1 MTKKRILFGLLGLFV
16 LYLCYL
22 AYIFILSPK
31 TNLQSIYLI
40 PKDAVF
46 IIESEQPV
54 ESWEK
59 VSQSEG
65 WHHLKKNDYFSELT
79 ENIQKVDTIFNDNHK
94 LFEFFDNRSLFI
106 SIHMISPKDYGI
118 FYVLDLKRIA
128 KLQLLKTYLN
138 TLLDDGYVLSKRIY
152 HEHEILEVHNRESK
166 ETMYLAF
173 IKNQLVASYTH
184 TLVEASIDQ
193 YEEPVLGRNLNFLE
207 INRKVGHEDLF
218 RMYVQYHYFD
228 DYVKMY
234 SDKPSDWVNR
244 VSENFLFSGFYF
256 DLDENSTLTANGY
269 TNISAVNEYYLEA
282 LQKSGTAERSI
293 PQVAPNSTALY
304 ISYGFDSFSEFYKN
318 FEMVQQNDPEQFESY
333 QKGIA
338 KVEKFLKI
346 DVKENFVSWI
356 GDEIGVLQIK
366 SHITKGKNDVA
377 LVLKANDAEDAKT
390 NLDFVVE
397 QIRKKTPV
405 KFKAVSYKDYEINFL
420 SIKGFF
426 KILLGGRFD
435 EFDKPYFTQ
444 IDDFVIFSDSPNTLK
459 GIIDKVSEGDILATS
474 EEFKNFDEQFDSEST
489 VFVYSNVP
497 LLFDNMYALADAST
511 KQKMRKNKDF
521 IICFPQ
527 VGLQLSP
534 EDDLFES
541 RLVLNYQDVKE
552 VKKAMDMAQP
562 ETEVVK
568 TDQST
573 ASTEI
578 TDAVFDLR
586 PIYPNDLNASSFSK
600 TYANGKIRFEVD
612 LKDGLK
618 HGRYEEFYP
627 DGTRKILG
635 RFRDDEQ
642 VGTWRYY
649 DKEGNQVHKKR
660 F

>member
-1 MTKKRILFGLLGLFV
+1 MTKKRIFFGLLALLV

-46 IIESEQPV
+46 VVESEQPV
-54 ESWEK
+54 ESWK
-59 VSQSEG
+59 KISESEA
-65 WHHLKKNDYFSELT
+65 WHHLQKNEYFADLT
-79 ENIQKVDTIFNDNHK
+79 ENIQKVDTVFQHNHN
-94 LFEFFDNRSLFI
+94 LFEFFDGRSLFI
-106 SIHMISPKDYGI
+106 SVHMISQKDYGI

-138 TLLDDGYVLSKRIY
+138 TLLNEDYVLSKRTY
-152 HEHEILEVHNRESK
+152 HDHEILEVHDRESN

-193 YEEPVLGRNLNFLE
+193 YLEPALGRNLNFLE
-207 INRKVGHEDLF
+207 INQKVGHEDLF

-228 DYVKMY
+228 DFIKRY
-234 SDKPSDWVNR
+234 SDKPSDWVKR
-244 VSENFLFSGFYF
+244 VSENFLFTGFYF

-269 TNISAVNEYYLEA
+269 TNISATNEYYLEA

-293 PQVAPNSTALY
+293 PQIAPNSTALY

-318 FEMVQQNDPEQFESY
+318 FEMVQQNDPKQFESY
-333 QKGIA
+333 QAGIE

-356 GDEIGVLQIK
+356 GDEIAVLQIQ
-366 SHITKGKNDVA
+366 SHITKGKNDLA
-377 LVLKANDAEDAKT
+377 LVLKANDPENAKS
-390 NLDFVVE
+390 NLGFVVE

-426 KILLGGRFD
+426 KMLLGGRFD

-444 IDDFVIFSDSPNTLK
+444 IDDYVIFSDNPNTLK
-459 GIIDKVSEGDILATS
+459 GIIDKVTQSETLATS
-474 EEFKNFDEQFDSEST
+474 QEFRKFDQQFDSEST

-497 LLFDNMYALADAST
+497 LLFDNMYVMADALT
-511 KQKMRKNKDF
+511 KQKMQKNKDF

-527 VGLQLSP
+527 FGLQLTP
-534 EDDLFES
+534 EDDMFES
-541 RLVLNYQDVKE
+541 RLVINYQDVEE
-552 VKKAMDMAQP
+552 VKKNAQFKEKIQIP
-562 ETEVVK
+562 NSK
-568 TDQST
+568 PQSSNS
-573 ASTEI
+573 AEI
-578 TDAVFDLR
+578 TEAVFNLK
-586 PIYPNDLNASSFSK
+586 PIYPNDLNAKSFAK
-600 TYANGKIRFEVD
+600 KYADGTTRLEVD

-618 HGRYEEFYP
+618 HGRYTEYYP
-627 DGTRKILG
+627 NGTKKITG
-635 RFRDDEQ
+635 RFRNDKQ

-649 DKEGNQVHKKR
+649 NTEGKMILKKR

>member
-1 MTKKRILFGLLGLFV
+1 MTKKRILYGFLGLIV

-22 AYIFILSPK
+22 VYIFVLSPK

-46 IIESEQPV
+46 VIESERPV
-54 ESWEK
+54 EGWEQISK
-59 VSQSEG
+59 SKA

-79 ENIQKVDTIFNDNHK
+79 ESIQRVDTVFNNNHK
-94 LFEFFDNRSLFI
+94 LFEFFDDRSLFI
-106 SIHMISPKDYGI
+106 SIHMTSPKDYGI

-138 TLLDDGYVLSKRIY
+138 TLLDDGYVLSKRTY
-152 HEHEILEVHNRESK
+152 HEHEILEVHDRESK
-166 ETMYLAF
+166 ETMYLSF

-193 YEEPVLGRNLNFLE
+193 YAEPVLGRNLNFLE
-207 INRKVGHEDLF
+207 INQKVGHEDLF
-218 RMYVQYHYFD
+218 RLYVQYHFFD
-228 DYVKMY
+228 DYIKMY
-234 SDKPSDWVNR
+234 SDQPSNWVKR

-256 DLDENSTLTANGY
+256 DLDKNSTLTANGY

-282 LQKSGTAERSI
+282 LQKSGKAKRSI
-293 PQVAPNSTALY
+293 PEVAPNSTALY
-304 ISYGFDSFSEFYKN
+304 VSYGFDSFSEFYKN
-318 FEMVQQNDPEQFESY
+318 FEKVQQSDPEQFESY
-333 QKGIA
+333 QEGIT

-356 GDEIGVLQIK
+356 GNEIAVLQIQ

-377 LVLKANDAEDAKT
+377 LVLKANNAEDAKT
-390 NLDFVVE
+390 NLNFVVE

-405 KFKAVSYKDYEINFL
+405 KFKAVNYKDYEINFL

-426 KILLGGRFD
+426 KMLLGGRFD

-444 IDDFVIFSDSPNTLK
+444 IDDYVIFSDNPNTLK
-459 GIIDKVSEGDILATS
+459 GIIDKVSEGDILASS
-474 EEFKNFDEQFDSEST
+474 EEFKNFDEKFDSEST

-497 LLFDNMYALADAST
+497 LLFDNMYALADAPT
-511 KQKMRKNKDF
+511 KQKMYKNKDF

-527 VGLQLSP
+527 VGLQLTP

-541 RLVLNYQDVKE
+541 RLVLNYKDVEE
-552 VKKAMDMAQP
+552 VKKATNPSKNINTTTPKNQNI
-562 ETEVVK
+562 T
-568 TDQST
+568 
-573 ASTEI
+573 STEI
-578 TDAVFDLR
+578 TDAVFNLK
-586 PIYPNDLNASSFSK
+586 PIYPNDLNAKSFTK
-600 TYANGKIRFEVD
+600 KYANGDVRFQVE

-618 HGRYEEFYP
+618 HGRYEAFYP
-627 DGTRKILG
+627 NGIRKIRG

-649 DKEGNQVHKKR
+649 NEDGEQVHKKR

>member
-1 MTKKRILFGLLGLFV
+1 MTKKRILYGFLGLMV

-54 ESWEK
+54 ESWEQISK
-59 VSQSEG
+59 SEG
-65 WHHLKKNDYFSELT
+65 WRHLKKNAYFSDLT
-79 ENIQKVDTIFNDNHK
+79 ENIQQVDTIFNNNHK

-138 TLLDDGYVLSKRIY
+138 TLLDDGYVLSKRTY
-152 HEHEILEVHNRESK
+152 HEQEILEVHNRESK
-166 ETMYLAF
+166 ETMYLSF

-193 YEEPVLGRNLNFLE
+193 YKEPVLGRNLNFLE
-207 INRKVGHEDLF
+207 INQKVGHEDLF
-218 RMYVQYHYFD
+218 RLYTQYHYFD
-228 DYVKMY
+228 DYIKMY
-234 SDKPSDWVNR
+234 SDRPSDWVQR

-269 TNISAVNEYYLEA
+269 TNISSVNEYYLEA
-282 LQKSGTAERSI
+282 LQKSGTSKRSI
-293 PQVAPNSTALY
+293 PEVAPNSTALY
-304 ISYGFDSFSEFYKN
+304 ISYGFDSFSKFYKN
-318 FEMVQQNDPEQFESY
+318 FEMVQQSDPEQFESY
-333 QKGIA
+333 QAGIA
-338 KVEKFLKI
+338 KMEKFLKI

-356 GDEIGVLQIK
+356 GDEIAVLQIQ

-377 LVLKANDAEDAKT
+377 LVLKANDAEAAKK
-390 NLDFVVE
+390 NLTFVVE

-405 KFKAVSYKDYEINFL
+405 KFKAVNYKGYEINFL

-426 KILLGGRFD
+426 KMLLGGRFE

-459 GIIDKVSEGDILATS
+459 GMIDKVSEGDILATS
-474 EEFKNFDEQFDSEST
+474 KEFKNFDEKFDREST

-497 LLFDNMYALADAST
+497 LLFDNMYALADAPT

-527 VGLQLSP
+527 VGLQLTP

-541 RLVLNYQDVKE
+541 RLVLNYQDVEE
-552 VKKAMDMAQP
+552 VKKATNLP
-562 ETEVVK
+562 KNVSITTPK
-568 TDQST
+568 TQNTTS
-573 ASTEI
+573 SEI

-586 PIYPNDLNASSFSK
+586 PIYPTDLNAKSFSK
-600 TYANGKIRFEVD
+600 KYANGNIRFQVD

-618 HGRYEEFYP
+618 HGRYEAFYP
-627 DGTRKILG
+627 DGTRKIRG
-635 RFRDDEQ
+635 RFRNDEQ

-649 DKEGNQVHKKR
+649 NKEGDQVHKKR